1 VIPLRWLGAF
11 WFLSVRSAKQLV
23 FQLVLRC
30 EFLKF
35 FVPIFDLSGSL
46 SLVLTTEANVVA
58 VEGLVLVEEPATRG
72 DAAEKMPTMMISFGC
87 SGLFST

>member
-1 VIPLRWLGAF
+1 MILLRWLGAV
-11 WFLSVRSAKQLV
+11 WFLSVRSAKRLV

-35 FVPIFDLSGSL
+35 FVPIFDLPESL
-46 SLVLTTEANVVA
+46 LLVLTTEANVVA

-72 DAAEKMPTMMISFGC
+72 DAADKMPTMMIA
-87 SGLFST
+87 